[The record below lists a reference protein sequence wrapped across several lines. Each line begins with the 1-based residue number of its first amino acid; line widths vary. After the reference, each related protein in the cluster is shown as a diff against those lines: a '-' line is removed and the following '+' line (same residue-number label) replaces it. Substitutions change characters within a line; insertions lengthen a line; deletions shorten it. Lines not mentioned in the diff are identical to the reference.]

1 MSTELS
7 KDCTNLGSMAPSN
20 QADLQLLPSFKA
32 SSHFHQARP
41 KAPQRR
47 KMHHR
52 NRHEG
57 GTKIRKL
64 GGQHLLFVSRENK
77 SSDLVNKCVDVYVSN
92 ALKLTYK
99 HL

>member
-1 MSTELS
+1 MTVPILEVWLLAIKQTYSYFLAS
-7 KDCTNLGSMAPSN
+7 K
-20 QADLQLLPSFKA
+20 
-32 SSHFHQARP
+32 
-41 KAPQRR
+41 
-47 KMHHR
+47 HHR
-52 NRHEG
+52 TSTRVSKGTPETQNASPKSSWR

-77 SSDLVNKCVDVYVSN
+77 RSDLVNKFVDVYVSN